1 MAVTSL
7 EQLITLDDWHV
18 VCVVIATRRL
28 ALLVASI
35 SDYQPLDRRKQLLA
49 TLGDKSVKRVSLS
62 VSPCT
67 LHMNRL

>member
-18 VCVVIATRRL
+18 VCVVIATRHL

-35 SDYQPLDRRKQLLA
+35 SDYQPLDRRMQLLA
-49 TLGDKSVKRVSLS
+49 TLQGTKALKE
-62 VSPCT
+62 
-67 LHMNRL
+67 